1 MTAKMDAWTPA
12 PARNA
17 RSFLRLLGVLV
28 LLLIVAA
35 ACEEKVKPP
44 IQDGV
49 PEELPDQES
58 WNSTVTFSDS
68 GQVRAILQA
77 GHIRMYKSR
86 NETLL
91 DSGIVVDF
99 FGRDGEHTS
108 VLTARRGRVDDVHK
122 DLEAFEQVV
131 FRSDS
136 GTVVETEYIFWE
148 NLNRK
153 VRGDRFVTI
162 TSPSERLQGYGFEA
176 DQDLKNYTVFGT
188 VTGEA
193 EFDK

>member
-1 MTAKMDAWTPA
+1 MRPDKSAALP
-12 PARNA
+12 
-17 RSFLRLLGVLV
+17 LRGII
-28 LLLIVAA
+28 LLLSLTILLLS
-35 ACEEKVKPP
+35 ACGGKVKPP
-44 IQDGV
+44 VAKSV

-91 DSGIVVDF
+91 DSGVVVDF
-99 FGRDGEHTS
+99 YGRDGEHTS
-108 VLTARRGRVDDVHK
+108 QLTSKRGRVDDTHK
-122 DLEAFEQVV
+122 DLEAFDDVV

-136 GTVVETEYIFWE
+136 GTVVETEYIYWE
-148 NLNRK
+148 NMNRK

-162 TSPSERLQGYGFEA
+162 TSPAEKLQGYGFEA
-176 DQDLKNYTVFGT
+176 DQDLKNYTVFGK

>member
-1 MTAKMDAWTPA
+1 MKHPDKTAPWMKTAG
-12 PARNA
+12 
-17 RSFLRLLGVLV
+17 LLCCMAALV
-28 LLLIVAA
+28 FGLA
-35 ACEEKVKPP
+35 ACGGKTKPP
-44 IQDGV
+44 VATSV

-58 WNSTVTFSDS
+58 WTSTVTFSDS
-68 GQVRAILQA
+68 GQVRAILRA

-86 NETLL
+86 SETLI
-91 DSGIVVDF
+91 DSGLVVDF

-108 VLTARRGRVDDVHK
+108 TLTAKRGRVDDEYK
-122 DLEAFEQVV
+122 DLEAFENVV

-136 GTVVETEYIFWE
+136 GTVVETEYILWE
-148 NLNRK
+148 NINRR

-162 TSPSERLQGYGFEA
+162 TSPTEKLQGYGFEA
-176 DQDLKNYTVFGT
+176 DQDLKNYTVYGK

>member
-1 MTAKMDAWTPA
+1 MRTDSGIG
-12 PARNA
+12 
-17 RSFLRLLGVLV
+17 RSKATV
-28 LLLIVAA
+28 LLLALLLLTGA
-35 ACEEKVKPP
+35 LSACEDKVKPP
-44 IQDGV
+44 VAESV

-68 GQVRAILQA
+68 GQVRAIMVA

-86 NETLL
+86 NETLI
-91 DSGIVVDF
+91 DSGLVVDF

-108 VLTARRGRVDDVHK
+108 TLTAKRGRVDDVHK
-122 DLEAFEQVV
+122 DLEAFDDVV

-162 TSPSERLQGYGFEA
+162 TSPAEKLQGYGFEA